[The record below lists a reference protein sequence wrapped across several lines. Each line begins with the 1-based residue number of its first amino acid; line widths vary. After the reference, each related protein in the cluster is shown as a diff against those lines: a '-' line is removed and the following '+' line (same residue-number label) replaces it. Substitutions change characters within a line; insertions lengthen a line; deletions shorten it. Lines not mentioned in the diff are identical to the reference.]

1 MGKDTPLV
9 SSRRLANAE
18 GDPVAVVRVRNLQ
31 TTIQGPKDAWGRG
44 SKQQPLLISAE
55 VSLTHA
61 FPSSSSDD
69 KVASDTV
76 HYGLLSKSILS
87 TLDTLPRSALSLSDV
102 LNRLWVDL
110 TGFQYTG
117 VKEPSAQNTKAF
129 LDTGL
134 IRRLSVSLVLPKAS
148 LMGTAIRLSGSCLFA
163 DSAVTSRSLE
173 LGLEGIR
180 VPTLIGVNSNERNAK
195 QVVIT
200 NIRIDEYQT
209 AHDDYAVIES
219 IIVDG
224 WWTNMLIVTK
234 AMSESSFETLE
245 ALAASLA
252 FHIARELRTKRDD
265 FYGQIIRI
273 GLEKPTAV
281 PLAEAACVELTVK
294 TEDVKIEV
302 SKTKDVRF
310 DDTRNQIAHSNDRKS

>member
-1 MGKDTPLV
+1 MGKETPLV
-9 SSRRLANAE
+9 SSRRLSNAE
-18 GDPVAVVRVRNLQ
+18 GDPVAIVRVRNLQ

-87 TLDTLPRSALSLSDV
+87 TLEKLPRSALSLNDV

-117 VKEPSAQNTKAF
+117 VKEASSEQTKAF
-129 LDTGL
+129 LDTSL
-134 IRRLSVSLVLPKAS
+134 IRRLSISLVLPKAS
-148 LMGTAIRLSGSCLFA
+148 LMGSAIRLTGSCLFV
-163 DSAVTSRSLE
+163 DSAITARSLE

-209 AHDDYAVIES
+209 DHDNYAVIES
-219 IIVDG
+219 VIVD
-224 WWTNMLIVTK
+224 

-265 FYGQIIRI
+265 FYGEIIRI

-310 DDTRNQIAHSNDRKS
+310 DDTRNKVAGPKGAKSSGTKGHDGKS

>member
-1 MGKDTPLV
+1 MGKETPII

-31 TTIQGPKDAWGRG
+31 TIIQGPKDAWGRG

-55 VSLTHA
+55 VSLTHP

-76 HYGLLSKSILS
+76 HYGLLSKSILG
-87 TLDTLPRSALSLSDV
+87 TLGKLPKSALSLSDV
-102 LNRLWVDL
+102 LNRIWVDL
-110 TGFQYTG
+110 TGHQYNG
-117 VKEPSAQNTKAF
+117 VKEPSAEHVKPF
-129 LDTGL
+129 LDASL

-148 LMGTAIRLSGSCLFA
+148 LMGSAIRLSGSCLFT
-163 DSAVTSRSLE
+163 DSAITARSLE

-195 QVVIT
+195 QVVVT
-200 NIRIDEYQT
+200 NVRIDEYEAT
-209 AHDDYAVIES
+209 HDNYASIES
-219 IIVDG
+219 IIVD
-224 WWTNMLIVTK
+224 
-234 AMSESSFETLE
+234 AMSESTFETLE

-265 FYGQIIRI
+265 FYGEIIRI

-281 PLAEAACVELTVK
+281 PLADAACVELTVR

-310 DDTRNQIAHSNDRKS
+310 DDTRNKVAGLKDVKAGKSQGSKS